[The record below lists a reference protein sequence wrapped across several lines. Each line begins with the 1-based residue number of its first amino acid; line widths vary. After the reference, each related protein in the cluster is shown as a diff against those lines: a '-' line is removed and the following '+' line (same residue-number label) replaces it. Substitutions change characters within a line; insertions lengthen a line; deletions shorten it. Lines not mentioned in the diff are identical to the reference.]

1 MGYDIHI
8 ARTKHWTDSASQPI
22 TKQDVD
28 ALIAADS
35 ELEWS
40 TTDYIDMNDD
50 KRVVTRYFLIKW
62 KGAPVFWWYRDELRC
77 SNPDESQQL
86 KFAQMARSLNAFCVG
101 DDNEQYVL
109 KKGFFGKEKL
119 QIIPDA

>member
-8 ARTKHWTDSASQPI
+8 VRTPDWTESASAPI
-22 TKQDVD
+22 TKEDVD

-40 TTDYIDMNDD
+40 TSDYLDMKDD
-50 KRVVTRYFLIKW
+50 QGEVTRYYLIKW
-62 KGAPVFWWYRDELRC
+62 KGAPCFWWYRDLMQC
-77 SNPDESQQL
+77 SNPDEAQQL
-86 KFAQMARSLNAFCVG
+86 KFAQMARALSALAIG
-101 DDNEQYVL
+101 DDKERYEL

-119 QIIPDA
+119 VIIPDA

>member
-8 ARTKHWTDSASQPI
+8 VRTNDWTDSASQPV
-22 TKQDVD
+22 TKQEVD

-40 TTDYIDMNDD
+40 TTDYIDMSDD
-50 KRVVTRYFLIKW
+50 KGVVTRYFLINW
-62 KGAPVFWWYRDELRC
+62 KDVPCFWWYRDQLQC
-77 SNPDESQQL
+77 SNPDEAQQL
-86 KFAQMARSLNAFCVG
+86 KFAQIARALNAHCIG
-101 DDNEQYVL
+101 DDNERYEI

-119 QIIPDA
+119 VIIPDA